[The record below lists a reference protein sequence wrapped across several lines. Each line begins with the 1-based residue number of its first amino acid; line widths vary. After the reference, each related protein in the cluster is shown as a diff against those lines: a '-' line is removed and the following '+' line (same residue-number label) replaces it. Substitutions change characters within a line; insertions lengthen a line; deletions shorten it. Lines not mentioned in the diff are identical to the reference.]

1 MEQILLARLKAEQQ
15 QYALQALQFPNL
27 RTEFEYG
34 QRSGVIAGLEKAIEV
49 LIGLVKEERDDDKD
63 L

>member
-15 QYALQALQFPNL
+15 QYALQALQLPNL